1 MPRVLARAA
10 GWTTHAVAGVDL
22 RATGPLEAV
31 AMTDARIETTVH
43 AALDAAG
50 ARYEVMACDPAF
62 ADTAEFCA
70 RYRIDPA
77 DSANAILVATR
88 REPKLYALCLV
99 LATTRLD
106 VNHAVADLMGVKKL
120 SFASAEETAQ
130 ITGMVLGGVTPFAV
144 PQGIPI
150 YVDARVLGR
159 PTVIVG
165 GGSRSS
171 KIRVDPEIFGRLPGC
186 RVVEALAMD
195 RPET

>member
-1 MPRVLARAA
+1 
-10 GWTTHAVAGVDL
+10 
-22 RATGPLEAV
+22 
-31 AMTDARIETTVH
+31 MTDAHIEAAVR

-70 RYRIDPA
+70 RYGIDPA
-77 DSANAILVATR
+77 DSANAILVASR
-88 REPKLYALCLV
+88 REPKVHALCLV

-106 VNHAVADLMGVKKL
+106 VNHAVADLLGVRKL

-130 ITGMVLGGVTPFAV
+130 RTGMVLGGVTPFAV
-144 PQGIPI
+144 PGSIPI

-159 PTVIVG
+159 PTVVVG

-171 KIRVDPEIFGRLPGC
+171 KVRVDPEVFRRLPGC
-186 RVVEALAMD
+186 RVVEGLAME
-195 RPET
+195 RPAATTGA

>member
-1 MPRVLARAA
+1 MDEAQIEAA
-10 GWTTHAVAGVDL
+10 V
-22 RATGPLEAV
+22 R
-31 AMTDARIETTVH
+31 
-43 AALDAAG
+43 AALDGAG

-70 RYRIDPA
+70 RYGIDPG

-88 REPKLYALCLV
+88 REPKVYSLCLV

-106 VNHAVADLMGVKKL
+106 VNHAVADLMQVKKL

-130 ITGMVLGGVTPFAV
+130 LTGMVIGGVTPFAI
-144 PQGIPI
+144 PEGIPI

-171 KIRVDPEIFGRLPGC
+171 KVRLDPEVFRRLPGYQ
-186 RVVEALAMD
+186 VVEALATE
-195 RPET
+195 RPPQG

>member
-1 MPRVLARAA
+1 MTEIPAPPNEAR
-10 GWTTHAVAGVDL
+10 
-22 RATGPLEAV
+22 LEAAV
-31 AMTDARIETTVH
+31 RT
-43 AALDAAG
+43 ALDAAR

-70 RYRIDPA
+70 RYGIDPQ

-88 REPKLYALCLV
+88 REPKVHALCLV

-106 VNHAVADLMGVKKL
+106 VNHAVADLLGVKKL
-120 SFASAEETAQ
+120 SFASAEETARL
-130 ITGMVLGGVTPFAV
+130 TGMVLGGVTPFA
-144 PQGIPI
+144 IPEGLPL

-171 KIRVDPEIFGRLPGC
+171 KIRVDPEIFRRLPGC
-186 RVVEALAMD
+186 RVVEGLAMA
-195 RPET
+195 RAAAT